1 MTNGATLLT
10 VTNIDTGLTETV
22 DGRAIRHLFCDDD
35 NGDMVVLIDGSGHE
49 YTADSAAW
57 ATVAHVSRFH

>member
-1 MTNGATLLT
+1 
-10 VTNIDTGLTETV
+10 
-22 DGRAIRHLFCDDD
+22 
-35 NGDMVVLIDGSGHE
+35 MVVLIDGSGHE